1 MPEHRYSRGGTVVVD
16 NDSGTVLIY
25 MLFVANPQ
33 LRDML
38 NNIEEMRDAFDDF
51 LDDMLHEVQDVFED
65 LFRN

>member
-1 MPEHRYSRGGTVVVD
+1 
-16 NDSGTVLIY
+16 

-33 LRDML
+33 LRDMQ
-38 NNIEEMRDAFDDF
+38 NNIEEMRDAFDVF